1 MSEKLIC
8 RTEAIKI
15 FQKFDWNMAM
25 LTDHV
30 YLDSE
35 IPSPNRNDG
44 GIRVS
49 RMKPEVKL
57 ADPVEVRK
65 VMFKQYKNGHFKL
78 NQSSMQ

>member
-1 MSEKLIC
+1 MIKPDKVSEKLIS
-8 RTEAIKI
+8 RAEAMKV
-15 FQKFDWNMAM
+15 FQKFEWNMAM

-35 IPSPNRNDG
+35 IPSPNKNEG

-57 ADPVEVRK
+57 ADPI
-65 VMFKQYKNGHFKL
+65 
-78 NQSSMQ
+78 

>member
-1 MSEKLIC
+1 MKV
-8 RTEAIKI
+8 
-15 FQKFDWNMAM
+15 FQKFEWNMAM

-35 IPSPNRNDG
+35 IPSPNKNEG

-57 ADPVEVRK
+57 ADPI
-65 VMFKQYKNGHFKL
+65 
-78 NQSSMQ
+78 